1 MQALHV
7 ELLVALEIDEAHR
20 RAGGRFR
27 DRLGVPIVILLS
39 LHVRANILWRHQP
52 HIVTLLAK
60 QAAKMMG
67 AAACFHRHDAA
78 RHS

>member
-20 RAGGRFR
+20 RAGCRFR
-27 DRLGVPIVILLS
+27 ESLGVPIVILLR
-39 LHVRANILWRHQP
+39 LHVRPTILWRHQP

>member
-7 ELLVALEIDEAHR
+7 ELLVALQLNKAHR
-20 RAGGRFR
+20 RAGCRFR

-39 LHVRANILWRHQP
+39 LYVRANILWRHQP